1 MPVINARFLIRR
13 TVSTRTALL
22 IFATLM
28 LGGPLAPGAENQA
41 APGLIVMLK
50 LDDLVRHGQGPG
62 ATVSPRWQRV
72 TDFLEREKIK
82 ANFGLLADSLE
93 GECPGYVG
101 WIKQRLTNGYVE
113 LWHLLKKAVLFL
125 REQHC
130 RFVTASG
137 FLAEPGRSE
146 VPKK

>member
-1 MPVINARFLIRR
+1 MPRIKPVMINARFLFRR
-13 TVSTRTALL
+13 TVATRTALL

-50 LDDLVRHGQGPG
+50 LDDLVRHGQGTD

-113 LWHLLKKAVLFL
+113 LWHLL
-125 REQHC
+125 
-130 RFVTASG
+130 
-137 FLAEPGRSE
+137 
-146 VPKK
+146 